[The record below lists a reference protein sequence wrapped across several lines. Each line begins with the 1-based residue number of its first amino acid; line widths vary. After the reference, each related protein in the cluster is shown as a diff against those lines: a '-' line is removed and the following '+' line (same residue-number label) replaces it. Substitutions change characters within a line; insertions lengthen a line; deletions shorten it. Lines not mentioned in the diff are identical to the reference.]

1 MTRLIRRRK
10 GKSESEDKR
19 VLSALDLASLI
30 ACSTN
35 KDGANTYQ
43 RRKAQNR
50 ASQRAF
56 RERKRSHTE
65 DLQQQVDKLHK
76 TNEHLLEMHNQ
87 DVDKLSNMKTHADQ
101 LKFEIT
107 MVQIQ
112 SNLQQGWF
120 DGTESTGAWE
130 ETKLEET
137 PSYFEPWSGATD
149 FNTSLDFAADRSDM
163 EAALVKY
170 SASSPSTWATS
181 TETEAI
187 HSQGQRLEIVWD

>member
-10 GKSESEDKR
+10 GKPESEDKQM
-19 VLSALDLASLI
+19 LSALDLASLV

-35 KDGANTYQ
+35 KDGANIHK

-65 DLQQQVDKLHK
+65 DLQQQIDKLHK

-87 DVDKLSNMKTHADQ
+87 DVDKLSNMKTYANQ

-107 MVQIQ
+107 MAQLQ
-112 SNLQQGWF
+112 SHLQQGWF
-120 DGTESTGAWE
+120 DVTESTGAWE
-130 ETKLEET
+130 GINLEEP
-137 PSYFEPWSGATD
+137 PSYFEPGFRATD
-149 FNTSLDFAADRSDM
+149 FNTSLDFATDRSDM

-181 TETEAI
+181 TGTEAI
-187 HSQGQRLEIVWD
+187 HSQGQRLEIV